1 MTKCNDLL
9 TCPFGHIHCFVSLN
23 DQMFCGSEVVSVL
36 PSSYMFW
43 TDWGREPCIERA
55 DMDGNNRRILIRSN
69 LGWPNGIA
77 IDEATSRIIWVDAK
91 TEVKHFDQHLS
102 LV

>member
-36 PSSYMFW
+36 LPVICSGLIGVGS
-43 TDWGREPCIERA
+43 RA
-55 DMDGNNRRILIRSN
+55 
-69 LGWPNGIA
+69 
-77 IDEATSRIIWVDAK
+77 
-91 TEVKHFDQHLS
+91 
-102 LV
+102 